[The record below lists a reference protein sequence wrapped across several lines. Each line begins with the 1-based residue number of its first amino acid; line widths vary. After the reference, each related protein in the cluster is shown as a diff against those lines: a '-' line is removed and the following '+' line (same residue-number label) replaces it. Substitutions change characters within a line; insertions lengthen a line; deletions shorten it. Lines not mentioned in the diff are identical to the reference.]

1 MGHIKCHKVRNLLI
15 IDQHMIKIPIN
26 AGCWGKTHAAF
37 RMVRLRSA
45 FHRCV
50 LDKFPINISKDQI

>member
-1 MGHIKCHKVRNLLI
+1 
-15 IDQHMIKIPIN
+15 MIKIPIN